1 MFPIQA
7 TRHRTRLALRQ
18 IVALAAFIPGAILAA
33 ARPNVFLFSAK
44 NLTTA
49 QTSLDR
55 GEPPLQPA
63 LALLRKEA
71 DAALKMKP
79 LSVMDKSRAAP
90 RSDKHDYFSYG
101 PYWWP
106 DPSKA
111 DGLPYVRRDGQ
122 INPESKKDTDDRTWG
137 RTAGAIET
145 LSLAYFFTHHEPYAA
160 KAALLARVW
169 FLDPATRM
177 NPNMDHAQAVPG
189 INNGRGI
196 GLIETRNLPTIVDSL
211 ALLAD
216 SPAWTD
222 ADQAAF
228 KHWLENYFAWL
239 QKSANGVDEHRQP
252 NNHGTWYDVQAAY
265 LALALGKTSEAKE
278 ILTTSLKSRLSSQ
291 VEPDGS
297 QPRELVRT
305 KSFEYSLFNLE
316 ALLACA
322 QLSDKAGVDWW
333 NFSTQ
338 DGSSLHAAL
347 AYLAAYANPE
357 KPWPKKDLVHPSR
370 TRLLPLFAI
379 YLAHHY
385 DPEFRQLLLKYAP
398 TDPAARWRLLW
409 EPPAPPR

>member
-1 MFPIQA
+1 MLPIQA
-7 TRHRTRLALRQ
+7 SCHRARFLVRQ
-18 IVALAAFIPGAILAA
+18 IVVLAAIIPTAIFAGTN
-33 ARPNVFLFSAK
+33 PKVFLFSAK
-44 NLTTA
+44 NLEAA
-49 QTSLDR
+49 QASLAR
-55 GEPPLQPA
+55 GEPELQPA

-79 LSVMDKSRAAP
+79 LSVMDKPRAAP
-90 RSDKHDYFSYG
+90 GSDKHDYFSYG

-106 DPSKA
+106 DPSKP
-111 DGLPYVRRDGQ
+111 DRLPYIRRDGQ
-122 INPESKKDTDDRTWG
+122 INPDSKKDTDDHAWG

-145 LSLAYFFTHHEPYAA
+145 LCLAYFFTHHESYAA
-160 KAALLARVW
+160 KAVLLARVW
-169 FLDPATRM
+169 FLDPDTRM

-196 GLIETRNLPTIVDSL
+196 GLIETRNLPAVVDSL
-211 ALLAD
+211 ALLAT
-216 SPAWTD
+216 SPSWTD
-222 ADQAAF
+222 ADQAGF
-228 KHWLENYFAWL
+228 KDWLEHYFAWL
-239 QKSANGVDEHRQP
+239 LKSANGIDEHRQL

-265 LALALGKTSEAKE
+265 LALALGKTGEAKE
-278 ILTTSLKSRLSSQ
+278 ILTTGLKSRLSSQ

-333 NFSTQ
+333 NFSTH
-338 DGSSLHAAL
+338 DGRSLHAAL
-347 AYLAAYANPE
+347 AYLAPYANPE

-379 YLAHHY
+379 YLDRQD
-385 DPEFRQLLLKYAP
+385 DPEFRQLLFKYAP
-398 TDPAARWRLLW
+398 TDPAARWHLLW
-409 EPPAPPR
+409 DPPAPLR